1 MQSSNSP
8 HSVLP
13 EAIGSQQ
20 MKVSKMS
27 VSPIVSK
34 NGRSQLGAD
43 YKPTRFSV
51 ICGRGK
57 DSYEHVGNHHF
68 RELAS
73 MFVARYARASSK
85 ADKSEIVSE
94 MVGIIHQADGIFC
107 KFDKGAWCKV
117 GDHYAREKAGAL
129 LRDMVHNQQSPS
141 SPVKAKQVKKAKK
154 SKAKAARPRIQKQT
168 KTQNQQ
174 YGQQLVN
181 SISDHS
187 RHDSTPMT
195 QAQYR
200 QLLVEY
206 DTTGHSEASTPT
218 QQCGEQHAQLI
229 PSGTAAVSHSD
240 DSSVSTL
247 SYWGEDP
254 QGLEENWLEDEEDF
268 FDIFGAECCIVGVPS
283 SLCNGAPCYY

>member
-1 MQSSNSP
+1 MQSNNSP
-8 HSVLP
+8 HSILP
-13 EAIGSQQ
+13 EATGSQQ
-20 MKVSKMS
+20 MKASDLS

-34 NGRSQLGAD
+34 NGRSQLGAG
-43 YKPTRFSV
+43 YKPSRFSV

-57 DSYEHVGNHHF
+57 DSYDHVGNHHF

-73 MFVARYARASSK
+73 MFVARYARASNK

-107 KFDKGAWCKV
+107 KFEKGAWCKV

-129 LRDMVHNQQSPS
+129 LRDMVHSQQSSS
-141 SPVKAKQVKKAKK
+141 SPAKAKQVKKAKK

-168 KTQNQQ
+168 KAQNQP

-181 SISDHS
+181 GFSGHS

-206 DTTGHSEASTPT
+206 DTIGHSEDSTPN
-218 QQCGEQHAQLI
+218 QQCGEHEQLI
-229 PSGTAAVSHSD
+229 DSGTTAVGQSD

-254 QGLEENWLEDEEDF
+254 QELEENWLEDEDNF
-268 FDIFGAECCIVGVPS
+268 FNIFGAECCIVGVPA
-283 SLCNGAPCYY
+283 SLFNGAPCYY